1 MTVST
6 AAAFARSVVA
16 AGHPLRLWVD
26 GRRRDVLV
34 PAGVRAD
41 HGLNLFLDVAPTNS
55 AAVDVQDEGLA
66 ADLSFSGHAF
76 RVWVPWIA
84 VQLLVDLATGAETAF
99 PEHAPP
105 PELPADLA
113 TDPWSMCS
121 FCGMDPRDRAVV
133 VGGVEARIC
142 DVCVAAAAE
151 VVAAQRASSAPDRET

>member
-1 MTVST
+1 MRR
-6 AAAFARSVVA
+6 APADLLRPARA
-16 AGHPLRLWVD
+16 
-26 GRRRDVLV
+26 RRDRTSGGV
-34 PAGVRAD
+34 PSKSPKPSSETD